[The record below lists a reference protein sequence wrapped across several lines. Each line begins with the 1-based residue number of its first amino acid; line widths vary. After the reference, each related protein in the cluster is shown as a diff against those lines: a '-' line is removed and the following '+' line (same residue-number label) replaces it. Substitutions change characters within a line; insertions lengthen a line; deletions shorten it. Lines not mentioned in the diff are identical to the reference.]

1 MSQTIETKRNYRI
14 PEVARALRVTP
25 QTVRA
30 YVKQGKLRN
39 EGTGKTI
46 FITEY
51 SLREYLKLK

>member
-1 MSQTIETKRNYRI
+1 MSQTIKTTRNYGI
-14 PEVARALRVTP
+14 PEVAKALRVTP

-46 FITEY
+46 LITEY
-51 SLREYLKLK
+51 SLREFLKPK